1 MQPSRR
7 AFLFGRQTP
16 RTPWDAFLQRL
27 ERLVQGQVRNLR
39 TEAPQ
44 QWRAH
49 KLGTRASGP
58 SLATETPAHGPG
70 VETPNRARLI
80 PIHREDVRQAR
91 ALCAEYG
98 VVLQLGGLTG
108 GTCPATSNSSDSQ
121 ELLDHRPPDEPGQ
134 QYTDAPIQGDVLEVD
149 PSSLDTFTHDPETGQ
164 WTAQPGCR
172 VGELAA
178 SGLPQLRDAPPEW
191 TLAAW
196 LARSRDWM
204 PGATAMSGVVQAE
217 LLFSD
222 GTIETLGPFGASDVR
237 PLRSAMVQRLVPA
250 LFQLSSSPDA
260 VMCREAPQWPCRYR
274 LDALQP
280 AAPAEV
286 NLAQLLLGH
295 GGALA
300 WVESVT
306 LIPVGQAEVGQ
317 AGQGGTDPGAP
328 TVASSYPSGTP
339 SGPAAL
345 QASVS
350 SGDKV
355 ANAARR
361 LQIRIKNAFDPLDL
375 YG

>member
-27 ERLVQGQVRNLR
+27 GRLVQGQVRNLR

-44 QWRAH
+44 QGRTHNPGAQ
-49 KLGTRASGP
+49 ASGP
-58 SLATETPAHGPG
+58 TLTAETPAHGPG
-70 VETPNRARLI
+70 VEPPNRARLI
-80 PIHREDVRQAR
+80 PVHRDDVRQAR

-98 VVLQLGGLTG
+98 VVLQLAGLTG
-108 GTCPATSNSSDSQ
+108 GTRPSTPKAGDPHDA
-121 ELLDHRPPDEPGQ
+121 LDHRPPDEPGQ
-134 QYTDAPIQGDVLEVD
+134 EYTDALIQGDVLEVD

-164 WTAQPGCR
+164 WVAQPGCR

-178 SGLPQLRDAPPEW
+178 SGLPQFREAPPDW

-196 LARSRDWM
+196 LAKSHAWM
-204 PGATAMSGVVQAE
+204 PGGTAMSGVVEAE

-222 GTIETLGPFGASDVR
+222 GTTETLGPFGAAGVR

-306 LIPVGQAEVGQ
+306 LIPVEVRQ
-317 AGQGGTDPGAP
+317 AGQEGADPGAS
-328 TVASSYPSGTP
+328 TVAWSHAAGAPP
-339 SGPAAL
+339 GPAAL
-345 QASVS
+345 PGPAS

-361 LQIRIKNAFDPLDL
+361 LQIRIKNAFDPLDI